1 MGGNNK
7 NRWIVAPKAV
17 ATATAVVDDGLD
29 ATTKRWQIV
38 AAKTEVTS
46 IAAVKAVVVADG

>member
-17 ATATAVVDDGLD
+17 ATATAVATAGLD
-29 ATTKRWQIV
+29 ATTKKWQIV

-46 IAAVKAVVVADG
+46 IAAVNAVVVADG